1 MLSPVWIAVLLSG
14 GFLLLLFGVNV
25 PHEYLSQPTKHITH
39 IDDSHPNTGGVAD
52 LVLYTYHETDEAFK
66 NLDFFLKHALH
77 DKADF
82 VFIMNGEY
90 SISIPDLPNV
100 KVIDR
105 PNTCYDLGAYGE
117 VLRADDSLLATK
129 YSRFIMIN
137 ASLRGPFFPSWANNC
152 WSDTY
157 LSKLSDRVKL
167 VGMTYN
173 CARGEGYLPHLQSMI
188 MATDKLGMAAILPN
202 LKCFEN
208 MGSAVADGETQISRW
223 IQEAGYGI
231 YAMMSSFK
239 AYGGEESEK
248 VYLEACSGSDALYS
262 GNHNGTS
269 LHPYDTIFSKTNR
282 PWNEYDRKVIDQLTE
297 YAHLSG
303 YSSYDKC

>member
-25 PHEYLSQPTKHITH
+25 PHESLSQPAEPIIHV
-39 IDDSHPNTGGVAD
+39 DDAHPNESGVAD

-82 VFIMNGEY
+82 IFIMNGEY
-90 SISIPDLPNV
+90 TISIPDLPNV
-100 KVIDR
+100 NKVIDR
-105 PNTCYDLGAYGE
+105 PNTCYDLGAYGA

-129 YSRFIMIN
+129 YSRFILMN
-137 ASLRGPFFPSWANNC
+137 ASLRGPFFPVWANNC
-152 WSDTY
+152 WSDAY

-173 CARGEGYLPHLQSMI
+173 CAQGMNYLPHLQSMI
-188 MATDKLGMAAILPN
+188 MATDKLGMAANLPN

-231 YAMMSSFK
+231 YSMMSSFT

-248 VYLEACSGSDALYS
+248 VYLEACSGSDALDS
-262 GNHNGTS
+262 GKHNGTS
-269 LHPYDTIFSKTNR
+269 LHPFSKTNR

-297 YAHLSG
+297 YAHLSD

>member
-1 MLSPVWIAVLLSG
+1 MLSPVWIAVILSG

-25 PHEYLSQPTKHITH
+25 PHESLSGPAKPIIQ
-39 IDDSHPNTGGVAD
+39 IDVPHTQSDGVAD
-52 LVLYTYHETDEAFK
+52 LILYTYHETDEALR
-66 NLDFFLKHALH
+66 NLNFFLKHALH

-90 SISIPDLPNV
+90 TITIPDLPNV

-157 LSKLSDRVKL
+157 LSKLTDHVKL

-173 CARGEGYLPHLQSMI
+173 CAQNMGYLPHVQSMI
-188 MATDKLGMAAILPN
+188 MATDRLGMDAILPN
-202 LKCFEN
+202 LKCFET
-208 MGSAVADGETQISRW
+208 MGSAVGDGETQISRW
-223 IQEAGYGI
+223 IEEAGYGT
-231 YAMMSSFK
+231 YAMMSSFR
-239 AYGGEESEK
+239 AYGGEEGEK
-248 VYLEACSGSDALYS
+248 TYLEACSGSDILYS

-269 LHPYDTIFSKTNR
+269 LHPYDTM
-282 PWNEYDRKVIDQLTE
+282 
-297 YAHLSG
+297 
-303 YSSYDKC
+303 